1 MRAIALSVWLF
12 LNLGFF
18 GMCGYIYIIWAQN
31 LRSSV
36 RRVYDLTP
44 KSTYNPNDPVVFY
57 ESPKSAGKQKRADR
71 TPRTTLVKTR
81 RPKCEGDTCDG
92 KLQALKNEV
101 LLQMRRVLHDESSVF
116 KTDNPY
122 RVTYQGSRA
131 PLAGH
136 SRQDIRCR
144 IKAAGLRTLTKSDS
158 PFDRLPLGPLLG
170 NGDVF
175 QGRHFASCAVISNAA
190 SLLDSRSGPL
200 IGNSSFCF
208 IAM

>member
-36 RRVYDLTP
+36 RHVYELTP

-57 ESPKSAGKQKRADR
+57 ESPKSATSSRKQKRAER
-71 TPRTTLVKTR
+71 TPRTNFVKTR
-81 RPKCEGDTCDG
+81 RHQCKGDGCDG

-122 RVTYQGSRA
+122 RVAYQGPRA
-131 PLAGH
+131 PLKGH

-144 IKAAGLRTLTKSDS
+144 IKEAGLRTLTSSDS
-158 PFDRLPLGPLLG
+158 PFNRLQLGPLLG

-175 QGRHFASCAVISNAA
+175 HGRRFSSCAVISNAA
-190 SLLDSRSGPL
+190 SLLDSKSGPL
-200 IGNSSFCF
+200 IGT
-208 IAM
+208 